1 MAETLA
7 ASNPNALVNLKDIM
21 WQGTGH
27 WHATLEQR
35 AEISGRLV
43 LSEFTKTTIDNFKKK
58 N

>member
-1 MAETLA
+1 MAKTLA
-7 ASNPNALVNLKDIM
+7 ASNPNALLNLKDIM

-43 LSEFTKTTIDNFKKK
+43 LSEFTKTTIENFKK
-58 N
+58 NH